1 MSLNGSKSWKQKAIE
16 PKLTP
21 LQVVMLAI
29 WMGYSLLKELG
40 YLDIFPIEVRFSI
53 QQVIFLVGIL
63 GSGNFDFKKFLLKCR
78 DIFDNMSDEDRQV
91 MNLLENI
98 IKEAFYHWNMRYE
111 RDPKVVKIE
120 TKEEKIARIQKE
132 LEELEVKK

>member
-16 PKLTP
+16 PKITP
-21 LQVVMLAI
+21 FQVVMLAI

-40 YLDIFPIEVRFSI
+40 YLNIIPIEVRFSI
-53 QQVIFLVGIL
+53 QQIIFVVSIL

-78 DIFDNMSDEDRQV
+78 DVFDSMSPEDRQV

-111 RDPKVVKIE
+111 RDPAVVKIE

-132 LEELEVKK
+132 LKAIE